1 MRIWFALAVASA
13 MLFGGCSTT
22 VPAVEAVAPAH
33 QTEASAPIFT
43 LGKSR
48 LGGQPVARRA
58 EVYFTTGSSV
68 VSDAKVTDLRKT
80 ARFLRNHPTVTVE
93 VAGNCDERGSYAYNQ
108 RLGTHR
114 AESVA
119 AVLIESGVSP
129 RRVVTGS
136 NGEFKPLMRCH
147 AESCWAANRRVD
159 LIYGW

>member
-1 MRIWFALAVASA
+1 MKIWFALAVASI
-13 MLFGGCSTT
+13 MLFGGCSTPARIPQTAVT
-22 VPAVEAVAPAH
+22 VPLV
-33 QTEASAPIFT
+33 SAPVLT
-43 LGKSR
+43 LDKSR

-58 EVYFTTGSSV
+58 TVYFATGSAV
-68 VSDAKVTDLRKT
+68 VSEDATVSLRKT

-108 RLGTHR
+108 RLGAHR

-119 AVLIESGVSP
+119 AVLIENGVSP

-136 NGEFKPLMRCH
+136 NGEFKPLLTCH
-147 AESCWAANRRVD
+147 AESCWVMNRRAD